1 MSSYGKV
8 SYVEDDTQVLESVRE
23 EVESTS
29 TVDDQVSKFDT
40 TYTTQKLQELYNE
53 YDKITIDEEKI
64 KSVIQVRT
72 NAVATNK
79 ASFRAVVLLTT
90 SLIVAVLLA
99 VLCIYNITVINS
111 MGSSISYLQEEV
123 VTYENNLAQV
133 ESIYNNLTNTD
144 NIQDELAQMG
154 YEEIASSNIV
164 AINVPEKVEVAELTA
179 DTNWFDAVCNFISQ
193 IFG

>member
-8 SYVEDDTQVLESVRE
+8 SYIEDDTQVLESVRE
-23 EVESTS
+23 EVESTT
-29 TVDDQVSKFDT
+29 TVDNQVSKFDT
-40 TYTTQKLQELYNE
+40 SYTTQKLQELYDE
-53 YDKITIDEEKI
+53 YDKITIDEDKI
-64 KSVIQVRT
+64 KSVIQVKT
-72 NAVATNK
+72 NAVATEK

-99 VLCIYNITVINS
+99 VLCIYNITVING

-123 VTYENNLAQV
+123 VTYESDLAQA
-133 ESIYNNLTNTD
+133 EIIYKNLTNTE
-144 NIQDELAQMG
+144 NIQDELTQMG

-164 AINVPEKVEVAELTA
+164 AISVPEKTEVVELQS
-179 DTNWFDAVCNFISQ
+179 DTNWFDAICNFISQ